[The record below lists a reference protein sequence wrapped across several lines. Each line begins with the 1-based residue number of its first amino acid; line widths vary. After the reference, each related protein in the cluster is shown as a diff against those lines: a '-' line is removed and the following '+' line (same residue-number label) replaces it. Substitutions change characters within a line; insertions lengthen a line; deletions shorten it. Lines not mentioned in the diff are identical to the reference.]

1 MPYVIML
8 SGDFSDAE
16 RGIVHRKWAVRDNEG
31 QVMLFNTRREAEE
44 FEAGLKSP
52 YEGVA
57 YWNVLA
63 AGQYAG
69 YPGKVVWV
77 SRDPEKRPCW
87 AR

>member
-1 MPYVIML
+1 
-8 SGDFSDAE
+8 
-16 RGIVHRKWAVRDNEG
+16 
-31 QVMLFNTRREAEE
+31 MLFGSRREAEE
-44 FEAGLKSP
+44 FETGLKSP
-52 YEGVA
+52 YKGVA

-77 SRDPEKRPCW
+77 SRDPEKRPYW